1 VVEVVKQ
8 LKKLTR
14 EETLNGGDTKV
25 ALEILQKVTFNDS
38 LLPKNK
44 SERQKLGQ
52 VSNLRTTSTCECSQY
67 SRNLK
72 TDFMVN

>member
-8 LKKLTR
+8 LKNLTR
-14 EETLNGGDTKV
+14 DEMLNGGDTKV
-25 ALEILQKVTFNDS
+25 ALEILQKITSDDS

-52 VSNLRTTSTCECSQY
+52 VSMLRTTST
-67 SRNLK
+67 
-72 TDFMVN
+72 

>member
-1 VVEVVKQ
+1 VVVVVKQ
-8 LKKLTR
+8 LKNLTS

-25 ALEILQKVTFNDS
+25 ALEILHKITFNDS

-52 VSNLRTTSTCECSQY
+52 VSILRTNSPCECFIL
-67 SRNLK
+67 NI
-72 TDFMVN
+72 